1 MTDERTPDEP
11 TDVVIIGAGMAGLV
25 AARELTATGK
35 DVVVLDKGRGVGG
48 RLATRRI
55 GVEGAN
61 GEVDGPPA
69 LLDHGAPTVDDAA
82 RDELVA
88 RYGGW
93 PTDRG
98 ISAVAKHLAAGLD
111 VRLAHRVEHV
121 AVHDDRWQVEG
132 TGPAGRFEPVLASS
146 LLVTAPTP
154 QTLELLAASGIELE
168 GAVDATLRLVRYDPC
183 IVVLAVLDG
192 PSGLETDGVRRPT
205 SDPVELVV
213 DHQLAGASPL
223 PAITVRAS
231 PSASEALWSAPD
243 EEVAAHLLAGVGLDS
258 PPLGGTVQVHRWKY
272 ARVAEPVR
280 ATHLLAATDPLLVL
294 AGDAFVG
301 GADGWMRDGRVS
313 DVGVAYRS
321 GLAAAAALG

>member
-25 AARELTATGK
+25 AARELAATGK

-55 GVEGAN
+55 GVEAAN
-61 GEVDGPPA
+61 GEVDGAPA
-69 LLDHGAPTVDDAA
+69 LLDHGAPTVDDAT

-98 ISAVAKHLAAGLD
+98 ISAVAKHLAVGLD
-111 VRLAHRVEHV
+111 VRLSYRVERV
-121 AVHDDRWQVEG
+121 GVHDGAWRIEG
-132 TGPAGRFEPVLASS
+132 VGPDGRFEPLLASS
-146 LLVTAPTP
+146 LLVTAPIP
-154 QTLELLAASGIELE
+154 QTLELLAASGIELD
-168 GAVDATLRLVRYDPC
+168 GAVDATLRSVRYDPC

-192 PSGLETDGVRRPT
+192 PSGLVADGVRRPT

-231 PSASEALWSAPD
+231 PSAGEALWSAPD
-243 EEVAAHLLAGVGLDS
+243 DEVVARLLEGAA
-258 PPLGGTVQVHRWKY
+258 LGARVVDGTAQVHRWRY

-280 ATHLLAATDPLLVL
+280 ATHLVAAKDPLLVL

-301 GADGWMRDGRVS
+301 ADGRVDGSHVS
-313 DVGVAYRS
+313 DLGVAYRS